1 MRAGG
6 DRPDRVRFYFRREW
20 KPLALVT
27 VTGLLYNVGLG
38 AGPLFE
44 GKLAQCL
51 LEVLRGQRDWPAMAR
66 LAALYVAVTAFVQAA
81 RYAKRFYVRRFDN
94 SVNRRMKAVL
104 YAGLLRRQRPEL
116 MEESTGSLLTRAIS
130 DVDACVEGMRK
141 FTTEVFDTGVVMVV
155 YVGMLLAYDWRL
167 TLLACLFPPAAF
179 FLAERMKKPVSR
191 CAAAWKESAGWLNE
205 ATLDRVSGA
214 VTYRVFGLEEKRDE
228 AYEERLADY
237 ERRAVAAHLWEGTMQ
252 PLYHALSM
260 AGALMIVW
268 LGSRNVLGTG
278 WVSWDIAA
286 FTTFLACFTK
296 LSVKVSKTA
305 KLFNAVQ
312 KAQVSWGRVKPLLE
326 GGDLPEETAPA
337 APQTLEVEDLTFAY
351 PQGETVLRDVTFT
364 AVPGQIVGVAGPVAC
379 GKSTL
384 GKAFLCEYPYQGSIR
399 FGGKELRDMTAA
411 ERTGVVG
418 YLGHQPEL
426 LGDSVRE
433 NVLLGSP
440 GSPEPWL
447 RAVCLEDEVAAMPD
461 GAETQ
466 VGSGGIRLSGG
477 QQARL
482 ALARTLCHRRPV
494 LILDDPFSAVDRTTE
509 VQIMEHLETL
519 AGDGIVLLLSHR
531 LDLFDRCDQVIWME
545 EGRCRV
551 GTHRELLETCGGYA
565 RAFLAQKGGS
575 HEGE

>member
-1 MRAGG
+1 MRRGG
-6 DRPDRVRFYFRREW
+6 DRPDQVTFYFRREW
-20 KPLALVT
+20 RPLVLVT
-27 VTGLLYNVGLG
+27 VTGVLFNVGLVT
-38 AGPLFE
+38 GPLFE

-51 LEVLRGQRDWPAMAR
+51 LEVLRGEAAWPAMAK
-66 LAALYVAVTAFVQAA
+66 LAVLYAVVTATVQTL
-81 RYAKRFYVRRFDN
+81 RYGKRFFIRRFAN
-94 SVNRRMKAVL
+94 NVNRRMKAVL

-116 MEESTGSLLTRAIS
+116 QEESVGSLLTRAIS
-130 DVDACVEGMRK
+130 DVDACAEGMRK
-141 FTTEVFDTGVVMVV
+141 FTTEIFDTGVAMVT
-155 YVGMLLAYDWRL
+155 YVLFLASYDWRL
-167 TLLACLFPPAAF
+167 TILACLFPPAAF
-179 FLAERMKKPVSR
+179 FLASRMKKPVAR
-191 CAAAWKESAGWLNE
+191 CAAAWKESAGRLNE

-214 VTYRVFGLEEKRDE
+214 VTYRVFGLEEKRNE
-228 AYEERLADY
+228 AYEKRLADY
-237 ERRAVAAHLWEGTMQ
+237 EHRAVAAHLWEGIMQ
-252 PLYHALSM
+252 PLYRALSM

-268 LGSRNVLGTG
+268 LGSRNVMGTG

-296 LSVKVSKTA
+296 LSVKVSKAA

-326 GGDLPEETAPA
+326 GGSLPEETEPAAPA
-337 APQTLEVEDLTFAY
+337 ALEVKGLTFAY
-351 PQGETVLRDVTFT
+351 PRGEAVLRDVSFT
-364 AVPGQIVGVAGPVAC
+364 AAPGQIVGVTGPVAC

-384 GKAFLCEYPYQGSIR
+384 GKSFLCEYPYQGSIR
-399 FGGKELRDMTAA
+399 FNGKELRDMTAA

-433 NVLLGSP
+433 NVVLGSS
-440 GSPEPWL
+440 GSPAPWL

-509 VQIMEHLETL
+509 AQIMDHLETL
-519 AGDGIVLLLSHR
+519 AGDGIILLLSHR

-551 GTHRELLETCGGYA
+551 GTHRELLETCDAYA
-565 RAFLAQKGGS
+565 QAFRVQKGGS
-575 HEGE
+575 HEAE

>member
-1 MRAGG
+1 MRPGG
-6 DRPDRVRFYFRREW
+6 DRPDRVVFYFCREW
-20 KPLALVT
+20 RPLVLVT
-27 VTGLLYNVGLG
+27 VTGILYNVGLA

-51 LEVLRGQRDWPAMAR
+51 LEVLRGETAWPAMAK
-66 LAALYVAVTAFVQAA
+66 LAALYAVVTAAVQAL
-81 RYAKRFYVRRFDN
+81 RYAKRFYIRRFAN
-94 SVNRRMKAVL
+94 NVNRRMKAVL
-104 YAGLLRRQRPEL
+104 YAGLLRRARPEL
-116 MEESTGSLLTRAIS
+116 QEESVGSLLTRAIS

-141 FTTEVFDTGVVMVV
+141 FTTEIFDTGVVMVV
-155 YVGMLLAYDWRL
+155 YVGLLAAYDWRL
-167 TLLACLFPPAAF
+167 TILACLFPPAAF
-179 FLAERMKKPVSR
+179 FLASRMKKPVAR
-191 CAAAWKESAGWLNE
+191 CAAAWKESAGRLNE

-214 VTYRVFGLEEKRDE
+214 VTYRVFGLEQKRDE

-237 ERRAVAAHLWEGTMQ
+237 EHRAVAAHLWEGIMQ
-252 PLYHALSM
+252 PLYRALSM

-268 LGSRNVLGTG
+268 LGSRNVMGTG

-296 LSVKVSKTA
+296 LSVKVSKAA

-312 KAQVSWGRVKPLLE
+312 KAQVSWVRVKPLLK
-326 GGDLPEETAPA
+326 GGSLPEETAPA
-337 APQTLEVEDLTFAY
+337 APAPLEVEGLTFAY

-364 AVPGQIVGVAGPVAC
+364 AAPGQIVGVTGPVAC

-384 GKAFLCEYPYQGSIR
+384 GKSFLCEYPYQGSIR

-433 NVLLGSP
+433 NVLLGSS

-447 RAVCLEDEVAAMPD
+447 RAVCLEDEVAAMPY

-494 LILDDPFSAVDRTTE
+494 LVLDDPFSAVDKATE
-509 VQIMEHLETL
+509 AQIMDHLETL
-519 AGDGIVLLLSHR
+519 AGDGIILLLSHR

-551 GTHRELLETCGGYA
+551 GTHKELLETCDAYA
-565 RAFLAQKGGS
+565 RAFRAQKGGS
-575 HEGE
+575 HEAE

>member
-81 RYAKRFYVRRFDN
+81 RYAKRFYVRRFAN
-94 SVNRRMKAVL
+94 NVNRRMKAVL

-214 VTYRVFGLEEKRDE
+214 
-228 AYEERLADY
+228 
-237 ERRAVAAHLWEGTMQ
+237 
-252 PLYHALSM
+252 PC
-260 AGALMIVW
+260 
-268 LGSRNVLGTG
+268 SRC
-278 WVSWDIAA
+278 
-286 FTTFLACFTK
+286 TT
-296 LSVKVSKTA
+296 
-305 KLFNAVQ
+305 
-312 KAQVSWGRVKPLLE
+312 P
-326 GGDLPEETAPA
+326 
-337 APQTLEVEDLTFAY
+337 
-351 PQGETVLRDVTFT
+351 
-364 AVPGQIVGVAGPVAC
+364 
-379 GKSTL
+379 
-384 GKAFLCEYPYQGSIR
+384 
-399 FGGKELRDMTAA
+399 
-411 ERTGVVG
+411 
-418 YLGHQPEL
+418 
-426 LGDSVRE
+426 
-433 NVLLGSP
+433 
-440 GSPEPWL
+440 
-447 RAVCLEDEVAAMPD
+447 
-461 GAETQ
+461 
-466 VGSGGIRLSGG
+466 
-477 QQARL
+477 
-482 ALARTLCHRRPV
+482 
-494 LILDDPFSAVDRTTE
+494 
-509 VQIMEHLETL
+509 
-519 AGDGIVLLLSHR
+519 
-531 LDLFDRCDQVIWME
+531 
-545 EGRCRV
+545 
-551 GTHRELLETCGGYA
+551 
-565 RAFLAQKGGS
+565 
-575 HEGE
+575 

>member
-27 VTGLLYNVGLG
+27 VTGFLYNVGLG

-81 RYAKRFYVRRFDN
+81 RYAKRFYVRRFAN
-94 SVNRRMKAVL
+94 NVNRRMKAVL

-116 MEESTGSLLTRAIS
+116 LEESAGSLLTRAIS

-191 CAAAWKESAGWLNE
+191 CATAWKESAGRLNE

-237 ERRAVAAHLWEGTMQ
+237 ERWAVAAHLWEGTMQ

-260 AGALMIVW
+260 AGALVIVW

-305 KLFNAVQ
+305 KRLL
-312 KAQVSWGRVKPLLE
+312 PL
-326 GGDLPEETAPA
+326 PK
-337 APQTLEVEDLTFAY
+337 
-351 PQGETVLRDVTFT
+351 RW
-364 AVPGQIVGVAGPVAC
+364 
-379 GKSTL
+379 
-384 GKAFLCEYPYQGSIR
+384 R
-399 FGGKELRDMTAA
+399 W
-411 ERTGVVG
+411 RT
-418 YLGHQPEL
+418 
-426 LGDSVRE
+426 
-433 NVLLGSP
+433 
-440 GSPEPWL
+440 
-447 RAVCLEDEVAAMPD
+447 
-461 GAETQ
+461 
-466 VGSGGIRLSGG
+466 
-477 QQARL
+477 
-482 ALARTLCHRRPV
+482 
-494 LILDDPFSAVDRTTE
+494 
-509 VQIMEHLETL
+509 
-519 AGDGIVLLLSHR
+519 
-531 LDLFDRCDQVIWME
+531 
-545 EGRCRV
+545 
-551 GTHRELLETCGGYA
+551 
-565 RAFLAQKGGS
+565 
-575 HEGE
+575 

>member
-1 MRAGG
+1 MRRGG
-6 DRPDRVRFYFRREW
+6 DRPDQVIFYFRREW
-20 KPLALVT
+20 RPLVLVT
-27 VTGLLYNVGLG
+27 VTGVLFNVGLVT
-38 AGPLFE
+38 GPLFE

-51 LEVLRGQRDWPAMAR
+51 LEVLRGEAAWPAMAK
-66 LAALYVAVTAFVQAA
+66 LAVLYAVVTATVQAL
-81 RYAKRFYVRRFDN
+81 RYGKRFFIRRFAN
-94 SVNRRMKAVL
+94 NVNRRMKAVL

-116 MEESTGSLLTRAIS
+116 QEESVGSLLTRAIS
-130 DVDACVEGMRK
+130 DVDACAEGMRK
-141 FTTEVFDTGVVMVV
+141 FTTEIFDTGVAMVT
-155 YVGMLLAYDWRL
+155 YVLFLASYDWRL
-167 TLLACLFPPAAF
+167 TFLACLFPPAAF
-179 FLAERMKKPVSR
+179 FLASRVKKPVAR
-191 CAAAWKESAGWLNE
+191 CAAAWKESAGRLNE

-214 VTYRVFGLEEKRDE
+214 VTYRVFGLEEKRNE

-237 ERRAVAAHLWEGTMQ
+237 ERRAVAAHLWEGVMQ
-252 PLYHALSM
+252 PLYRALSM

-268 LGSRNVLGTG
+268 LGSRNVMGTG

-296 LSVKVSKTA
+296 LSVKVSKAA

-312 KAQVSWGRVKPLLE
+312 KAQVSWVRVKPLLE
-326 GGDLPEETAPA
+326 GGSLPEEMAPA
-337 APQTLEVEDLTFAY
+337 APAALEVEGLTFAY

-364 AVPGQIVGVAGPVAC
+364 TAPGQIVGITGPVAC

-399 FGGKELRDMTAA
+399 FGGKELRDMTAD
-411 ERTGVVG
+411 ERTGMVG

-440 GSPEPWL
+440 GTPDPWL
-447 RAVCLEDEVAAMPD
+447 RAVCLEDEVAAMPH
-461 GAETQ
+461 GADTQ
-466 VGSGGIRLSGG
+466 IGSGGIRLSGG

-494 LILDDPFSAVDRTTE
+494 LVLDDPFSAVDRTTE
-509 VQIMEHLETL
+509 AQIMDNLETL
-519 AGDGIVLLLSHR
+519 AGDGIILLLSHR

-545 EGRCRV
+545 EGRCRA
-551 GTHRELLETCGGYA
+551 GTHRELLETCDAYA
-565 RAFLAQKGGS
+565 QAFRAQKGGS
-575 HEGE
+575 HEAE

>member
-81 RYAKRFYVRRFDN
+81 RYAKRFYVRRFAN
-94 SVNRRMKAVL
+94 NVNRRMKAVL

-116 MEESTGSLLTRAIS
+116 LEESAGSLLTRAIS

-191 CAAAWKESAGWLNE
+191 CAAAWKESAGRLNE

-260 AGALMIVW
+260 AGALVIVW

-337 APQTLEVEDLTFAY
+337 APQTLEVKGLTFAY

-384 GKAFLCEYPYQGSIR
+384 GKAFLCEYPYQGSIC
-399 FGGKELRDMTAA
+399 FGGKELRDMTAT

-447 RAVCLEDEVAAMPD
+447 RAVCLEEEVAAMPD
-461 GAETQ
+461 GAETP
-466 VGSGGIRLSGG
+466 VGSGGVRLSGG

-509 VQIMEHLETL
+509 AQIMENLETL

-545 EGRCRV
+545 EGRCRA

>member
-6 DRPDRVRFYFRREW
+6 DRPDRVVSYFRREW

-51 LEVLRGQRDWPAMAR
+51 LEVLRGETGWPAMAR
-66 LAALYVAVTAFVQAA
+66 LAALYVAVTAFVQTA
-81 RYAKRFYVRRFDN
+81 RYAKRFYVRRFAN
-94 SVNRRMKAVL
+94 NVNRRMKAVL

-116 MEESTGSLLTRAIS
+116 LEESSGSLLTRAIS

-141 FTTEVFDTGVVMVV
+141 FTTEVFDTGVAMVV

-191 CAAAWKESAGWLNE
+191 CAAAWKESAGRLNE

-214 VTYRVFGLEEKRDE
+214 VTYRVFGLEEKRDQ

-296 LSVKVSKTA
+296 LSVKVSKAA

-326 GGDLPEETAPA
+326 GGDLPEKTAPA
-337 APQTLEVEDLTFAY
+337 APAALEVENLTFAY
-351 PQGETVLRDVTFT
+351 PQGETVLRNVTFT

-411 ERTGVVG
+411 EQTGIVG

-440 GSPEPWL
+440 GSPVPWL

-461 GAETQ
+461 GADTQ

-482 ALARTLCHRRPV
+482 ALARTLCHQRPV
-494 LILDDPFSAVDRTTE
+494 LVLDDPFSAVDRTTE
-509 VQIMEHLETL
+509 AQIMENLETL
-519 AGDGIVLLLSHR
+519 AGDGIILLLSHR

-551 GTHRELLETCGGYA
+551 GTHQELLETCDGYA

-575 HEGE
+575 HEAE

>member
-27 VTGLLYNVGLG
+27 VMGLLYNVGLG

-81 RYAKRFYVRRFDN
+81 RYAKRFYVRRFAN
-94 SVNRRMKAVL
+94 NVNRRMKAVL

-116 MEESTGSLLTRAIS
+116 LEESAGSLLTRAIS

-191 CAAAWKESAGWLNE
+191 CAAAWKESAGRLNE

-260 AGALMIVW
+260 AGALVIVW

-326 GGDLPEETAPA
+326 GGELPEETAPA
-337 APQTLEVEDLTFAY
+337 APQTLEVKGLTFAY
-351 PQGETVLRDVTFT
+351 PQGEPVLRDVTFT

-447 RAVCLEDEVAAMPD
+447 RAVCLEEEVAAMPD
-461 GAETQ
+461 GAETP
-466 VGSGGIRLSGG
+466 VGSGGVRLSGG

-509 VQIMEHLETL
+509 AQIMENLETL

-551 GTHRELLETCGGYA
+551 GTHRELLETCEGYA